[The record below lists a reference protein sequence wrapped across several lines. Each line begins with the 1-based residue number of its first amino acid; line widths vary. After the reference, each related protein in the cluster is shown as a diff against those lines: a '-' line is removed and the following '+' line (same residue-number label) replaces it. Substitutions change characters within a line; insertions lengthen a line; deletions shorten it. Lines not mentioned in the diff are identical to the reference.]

1 MKKNLFRKCAAMV
14 ACAAMSMM
22 MVTGCNSN
30 TAGNNATD
38 GTTTGSNAASIQ
50 QTEQETTKTA
60 EADKKLSGTISLAGS
75 TSMQKLADALAE
87 TFMEANSGVTV
98 TVEYSGSSAGIES
111 LLNGSCDIGDASRN
125 LKDSEKSGGA
135 VENIVAIDGI
145 AVIVD
150 KNNTVA
156 GLTKQQLSDIYT
168 GAVTN
173 WSEVGGSDTPIVVVG
188 REAGSGT
195 RGAFEEILKVEDAC
209 KYAVECDSTG
219 AAMAKVASTE
229 GAIGYVSLGSLNDT
243 VKALKIDGEE
253 ATEQNIK
260 DGKYKICRPFNIAT
274 KKGAD
279 NELAKDFISYIMSK
293 EGQQVISDNGY
304 IGDDSAEAYA
314 GTKPSGKVVVGG
326 SSSVSPVMEKLIEAY
341 KKVNTG
347 AAIELQTTDSTT
359 CMTSAIDGSYDIG
372 MASRE
377 LQDDEKDKL
386 DSQAIA
392 TDGIAVIVNKNNTTD
407 ELSSDQVKDIYTG
420 NAVAW
425 DEVVK

>member
-1 MKKNLFRKCAAMV
+1 MRKNLFRKCAAMA
-14 ACAAMSMM
+14 ACAAMSLM

-38 GTTTGSNAASIQ
+38 GTTTGSNAASTQ

-75 TSMQKLADALAE
+75 TSMQKLADALAD

-150 KNNTVA
+150 RNNTVA

-229 GAIGYVSLGSLNDT
+229 GAIGYVSLDVLDDSVNALNLDDVAPT
-243 VKALKIDGEE
+243 SD
-253 ATEQNIK
+253 NIVA
-260 DGKYKICRPFNIAT
+260 GTYFLCRPFVMAT
-274 KKGAD
+274 KGEISGQ
-279 NELAKDFISYIMSK
+279 NELVQAFFDFLKSD
-293 EGQQVISDNGY
+293 EGK
-304 IGDDSAEAYA
+304 A
-314 GTKPSGKVVVGG
+314 
-326 SSSVSPVMEKLIEAY
+326 
-341 KKVNTG
+341 
-347 AAIELQTTDSTT
+347 
-359 CMTSAIDGSYDIG
+359 
-372 MASRE
+372 
-377 LQDDEKDKL
+377 
-386 DSQAIA
+386 
-392 TDGIAVIVNKNNTTD
+392 
-407 ELSSDQVKDIYTG
+407 
-420 NAVAW
+420 
-425 DEVVK
+425 VVKEVGLITVD

>member
-1 MKKNLFRKCAAMV
+1 MV

-38 GTTTGSNAASIQ
+38 GTTTGSNTASTQ

-195 RGAFEEILKVEDAC
+195 RGAFEEILKVEDTC

-229 GAIGYVSLGSLNDT
+229 GAIGYVSLDVLDDSVNALNLDDVAPT
-243 VKALKIDGEE
+243 SD
-253 ATEQNIK
+253 NIVA
-260 DGKYKICRPFNIAT
+260 GTYFLCRPFVMAT
-274 KKGAD
+274 KGEISEQ
-279 NELAKDFISYIMSK
+279 NELVQAFFDFLKSD
-293 EGQQVISDNGY
+293 EGK
-304 IGDDSAEAYA
+304 A
-314 GTKPSGKVVVGG
+314 
-326 SSSVSPVMEKLIEAY
+326 
-341 KKVNTG
+341 
-347 AAIELQTTDSTT
+347 
-359 CMTSAIDGSYDIG
+359 
-372 MASRE
+372 
-377 LQDDEKDKL
+377 
-386 DSQAIA
+386 
-392 TDGIAVIVNKNNTTD
+392 
-407 ELSSDQVKDIYTG
+407 
-420 NAVAW
+420 
-425 DEVVK
+425 VVKAVGLITVD

>member
-38 GTTTGSNAASIQ
+38 GTTTGSNAASTQ

-173 WSEVGGSDTPIVVVG
+173 WSEVGGRDTPIVVVG

-229 GAIGYVSLGSLNDT
+229 GAIGYVSLDVLDDSVNALNLDDVAPT
-243 VKALKIDGEE
+243 SD
-253 ATEQNIK
+253 NIVA
-260 DGKYKICRPFNIAT
+260 GTYFLCRPFVMAT
-274 KKGAD
+274 KGEISGQ
-279 NELAKDFISYIMSK
+279 NELVQAFFDFLKSD
-293 EGQQVISDNGY
+293 EGK
-304 IGDDSAEAYA
+304 A
-314 GTKPSGKVVVGG
+314 
-326 SSSVSPVMEKLIEAY
+326 
-341 KKVNTG
+341 
-347 AAIELQTTDSTT
+347 
-359 CMTSAIDGSYDIG
+359 
-372 MASRE
+372 
-377 LQDDEKDKL
+377 
-386 DSQAIA
+386 
-392 TDGIAVIVNKNNTTD
+392 
-407 ELSSDQVKDIYTG
+407 
-420 NAVAW
+420 
-425 DEVVK
+425 VVKAVGLITVD

>member
-1 MKKNLFRKCAAMV
+1 MRKNLFRKCAAMV

-38 GTTTGSNAASIQ
+38 GTTTGSNAASTQ

-229 GAIGYVSLGSLNDT
+229 GAIGYVSLDVLDDSVNALNLDDVAPT
-243 VKALKIDGEE
+243 SD
-253 ATEQNIK
+253 NIVA
-260 DGKYKICRPFNIAT
+260 GTYFLCRPFVMAT
-274 KKGAD
+274 KGEISGQ
-279 NELAKDFISYIMSK
+279 NELIQAFFDFLKSD
-293 EGQQVISDNGY
+293 EGK
-304 IGDDSAEAYA
+304 A
-314 GTKPSGKVVVGG
+314 
-326 SSSVSPVMEKLIEAY
+326 
-341 KKVNTG
+341 
-347 AAIELQTTDSTT
+347 
-359 CMTSAIDGSYDIG
+359 
-372 MASRE
+372 
-377 LQDDEKDKL
+377 
-386 DSQAIA
+386 
-392 TDGIAVIVNKNNTTD
+392 
-407 ELSSDQVKDIYTG
+407 
-420 NAVAW
+420 
-425 DEVVK
+425 VVKAVGLITVD

>member
-1 MKKNLFRKCAAMV
+1 MRKNLFRKCAAMV

-30 TAGNNATD
+30 SAGN
-38 GTTTGSNAASIQ
+38 GTTGTTQGSTTGSAATTTQ

-145 AVIVD
+145 VVIVD

-195 RGAFEEILKVEDAC
+195 RGAFEEILKVEDTC

-229 GAIGYVSLGSLNDT
+229 GAIGYVSLDVLDDSVNALNLDDVAPT
-243 VKALKIDGEE
+243 SD
-253 ATEQNIK
+253 NIVA
-260 DGKYKICRPFNIAT
+260 GTYFLCRPFVMAT
-274 KKGAD
+274 KGEISEQ
-279 NELAKDFISYIMSK
+279 NELVQAFFDFLKSD
-293 EGQQVISDNGY
+293 EGK
-304 IGDDSAEAYA
+304 A
-314 GTKPSGKVVVGG
+314 
-326 SSSVSPVMEKLIEAY
+326 
-341 KKVNTG
+341 
-347 AAIELQTTDSTT
+347 
-359 CMTSAIDGSYDIG
+359 
-372 MASRE
+372 
-377 LQDDEKDKL
+377 
-386 DSQAIA
+386 
-392 TDGIAVIVNKNNTTD
+392 
-407 ELSSDQVKDIYTG
+407 
-420 NAVAW
+420 
-425 DEVVK
+425 VVKAVGLITVD

>member
-1 MKKNLFRKCAAMV
+1 MRKNLFRKCAAMV

-30 TAGNNATD
+30 SAGNGMT
-38 GTTTGSNAASIQ
+38 GTTQGSTTGSATTTTQ

-195 RGAFEEILKVEDAC
+195 RGAFEEILKVEDTC

-229 GAIGYVSLGSLNDT
+229 GAIGYVSLDVLDDSVNALNLYDVAPT
-243 VKALKIDGEE
+243 SD
-253 ATEQNIK
+253 NIVA
-260 DGKYKICRPFNIAT
+260 GTYFLCRPFVMAT
-274 KKGAD
+274 KGEISEQ
-279 NELAKDFISYIMSK
+279 NELVQAFFDFLKSD
-293 EGQQVISDNGY
+293 EGK
-304 IGDDSAEAYA
+304 A
-314 GTKPSGKVVVGG
+314 
-326 SSSVSPVMEKLIEAY
+326 
-341 KKVNTG
+341 
-347 AAIELQTTDSTT
+347 
-359 CMTSAIDGSYDIG
+359 
-372 MASRE
+372 
-377 LQDDEKDKL
+377 
-386 DSQAIA
+386 
-392 TDGIAVIVNKNNTTD
+392 
-407 ELSSDQVKDIYTG
+407 
-420 NAVAW
+420 
-425 DEVVK
+425 VVKAVGLITVD

>member
-38 GTTTGSNAASIQ
+38 GTTTGSNAASTQ

-195 RGAFEEILKVEDAC
+195 RGAFEEILKVEDTC

-229 GAIGYVSLGSLNDT
+229 GAIGYVSLDVLDDSVNALNLDDVAPT
-243 VKALKIDGEE
+243 SD
-253 ATEQNIK
+253 NIVA
-260 DGKYKICRPFNIAT
+260 GTYFLCRPFVMAT
-274 KKGAD
+274 KGEISGQ
-279 NELAKDFISYIMSK
+279 NELVQAFFDFLKSD
-293 EGQQVISDNGY
+293 EGK
-304 IGDDSAEAYA
+304 A
-314 GTKPSGKVVVGG
+314 
-326 SSSVSPVMEKLIEAY
+326 
-341 KKVNTG
+341 
-347 AAIELQTTDSTT
+347 
-359 CMTSAIDGSYDIG
+359 
-372 MASRE
+372 
-377 LQDDEKDKL
+377 
-386 DSQAIA
+386 
-392 TDGIAVIVNKNNTTD
+392 
-407 ELSSDQVKDIYTG
+407 
-420 NAVAW
+420 
-425 DEVVK
+425 VVKAVGLITVD

>member
-1 MKKNLFRKCAAMV
+1 MKKNLFKKCAAMI

-38 GTTTGSNAASIQ
+38 GTTKGSNAASTQ
-50 QTEQETTKTA
+50 QTEQDTTKTA

-229 GAIGYVSLGSLNDT
+229 GAIGYVSLDVLDDSVNALNLDDVAPT
-243 VKALKIDGEE
+243 SD
-253 ATEQNIK
+253 NIVA
-260 DGKYKICRPFNIAT
+260 GTYFLCRPFVMAT
-274 KKGAD
+274 KGELSEQ
-279 NELAKDFISYIMSK
+279 NELVQAFFNFLKSD
-293 EGQQVISDNGY
+293 EGK
-304 IGDDSAEAYA
+304 A
-314 GTKPSGKVVVGG
+314 
-326 SSSVSPVMEKLIEAY
+326 
-341 KKVNTG
+341 
-347 AAIELQTTDSTT
+347 
-359 CMTSAIDGSYDIG
+359 
-372 MASRE
+372 
-377 LQDDEKDKL
+377 
-386 DSQAIA
+386 
-392 TDGIAVIVNKNNTTD
+392 
-407 ELSSDQVKDIYTG
+407 
-420 NAVAW
+420 
-425 DEVVK
+425 VVKAVGLITVD

>member
-1 MKKNLFRKCAAMV
+1 MRKNLFRKCAAMV

-38 GTTTGSNAASIQ
+38 GTTTGSNAASTQ

-125 LKDSEKSGGA
+125 LKDSEKFGGA

-229 GAIGYVSLGSLNDT
+229 GAIGYVSLDVLDDSVNALNLDDVAPT
-243 VKALKIDGEE
+243 SD
-253 ATEQNIK
+253 NIVA
-260 DGKYKICRPFNIAT
+260 GTYFLCRPFVMAT
-274 KKGAD
+274 KGEISGQ
-279 NELAKDFISYIMSK
+279 NELVQAFFDFLKSD
-293 EGQQVISDNGY
+293 EGK
-304 IGDDSAEAYA
+304 A
-314 GTKPSGKVVVGG
+314 
-326 SSSVSPVMEKLIEAY
+326 
-341 KKVNTG
+341 
-347 AAIELQTTDSTT
+347 
-359 CMTSAIDGSYDIG
+359 
-372 MASRE
+372 
-377 LQDDEKDKL
+377 
-386 DSQAIA
+386 
-392 TDGIAVIVNKNNTTD
+392 
-407 ELSSDQVKDIYTG
+407 
-420 NAVAW
+420 
-425 DEVVK
+425 VVKAVGLITVD

>member
-38 GTTTGSNAASIQ
+38 GTTTGSNAASTQ

-173 WSEVGGSDTPIVVVG
+173 WSEVGGRDTPIVVVG

-229 GAIGYVSLGSLNDT
+229 GAIGYVSLDVLDDSVNALNLDDVAPT
-243 VKALKIDGEE
+243 SD
-253 ATEQNIK
+253 NIVA
-260 DGKYKICRPFNIAT
+260 GTYFLCRPFVMAT
-274 KKGAD
+274 KGEISGQ
-279 NELAKDFISYIMSK
+279 NELVQAFFDFLKSD
-293 EGQQVISDNGY
+293 EGK
-304 IGDDSAEAYA
+304 A
-314 GTKPSGKVVVGG
+314 VV
-326 SSSVSPVMEKLIEAY
+326 
-341 KKVNTG
+341 
-347 AAIELQTTDSTT
+347 
-359 CMTSAIDGSYDIG
+359 
-372 MASRE
+372 
-377 LQDDEKDKL
+377 
-386 DSQAIA
+386 
-392 TDGIAVIVNKNNTTD
+392 
-407 ELSSDQVKDIYTG
+407 
-420 NAVAW
+420 NAVGLITV
-425 DEVVK
+425 D

>member
-38 GTTTGSNAASIQ
+38 GTTTGSNAASTQ

-195 RGAFEEILKVEDAC
+195 RGAFEEILKVEDTC

-219 AAMAKVASTE
+219 AAMAKAASTE
-229 GAIGYVSLGSLNDT
+229 GAIGYVSLDVLDDSVNALNLDDVAPT
-243 VKALKIDGEE
+243 SD
-253 ATEQNIK
+253 NIVA
-260 DGKYKICRPFNIAT
+260 GTYFLCRPFVMAT
-274 KKGAD
+274 KGEISEQ
-279 NELAKDFISYIMSK
+279 NELVQAFFDFLKSD
-293 EGQQVISDNGY
+293 EGK
-304 IGDDSAEAYA
+304 A
-314 GTKPSGKVVVGG
+314 
-326 SSSVSPVMEKLIEAY
+326 
-341 KKVNTG
+341 
-347 AAIELQTTDSTT
+347 
-359 CMTSAIDGSYDIG
+359 
-372 MASRE
+372 
-377 LQDDEKDKL
+377 
-386 DSQAIA
+386 
-392 TDGIAVIVNKNNTTD
+392 
-407 ELSSDQVKDIYTG
+407 
-420 NAVAW
+420 
-425 DEVVK
+425 VVKAVGLITVD

>member
-1 MKKNLFRKCAAMV
+1 MV

-30 TAGNNATD
+30 SAGN
-38 GTTTGSNAASIQ
+38 GTTGTTQGSTTGSAATTTQ

-195 RGAFEEILKVEDAC
+195 RGAFEEILKVEDTC

-229 GAIGYVSLGSLNDT
+229 GAIGYVSLDVLDDSVNALNLDDVAPT
-243 VKALKIDGEE
+243 SD
-253 ATEQNIK
+253 NIVA
-260 DGKYKICRPFNIAT
+260 GTYFLCRPFVMAT
-274 KKGAD
+274 KGEISEQ
-279 NELAKDFISYIMSK
+279 NELVQAFFDFLKSD
-293 EGQQVISDNGY
+293 EGK
-304 IGDDSAEAYA
+304 A
-314 GTKPSGKVVVGG
+314 
-326 SSSVSPVMEKLIEAY
+326 
-341 KKVNTG
+341 
-347 AAIELQTTDSTT
+347 
-359 CMTSAIDGSYDIG
+359 
-372 MASRE
+372 
-377 LQDDEKDKL
+377 
-386 DSQAIA
+386 
-392 TDGIAVIVNKNNTTD
+392 
-407 ELSSDQVKDIYTG
+407 
-420 NAVAW
+420 
-425 DEVVK
+425 VVKAVGLITVD

>member
-1 MKKNLFRKCAAMV
+1 MRKNLFRKCAAMV

-38 GTTTGSNAASIQ
+38 GTTTGSNAASTQ

-87 TFMEANSGVTV
+87 TFMEANSGVTI

-229 GAIGYVSLGSLNDT
+229 GAIGYVSLDVLDDSVNALNLDDVAPT
-243 VKALKIDGEE
+243 SD
-253 ATEQNIK
+253 NIVA
-260 DGKYKICRPFNIAT
+260 GTYFLCRPFVMAT
-274 KKGAD
+274 KGEISGQ
-279 NELAKDFISYIMSK
+279 NELVQAFFDFLKSD
-293 EGQQVISDNGY
+293 EGK
-304 IGDDSAEAYA
+304 A
-314 GTKPSGKVVVGG
+314 
-326 SSSVSPVMEKLIEAY
+326 
-341 KKVNTG
+341 
-347 AAIELQTTDSTT
+347 
-359 CMTSAIDGSYDIG
+359 
-372 MASRE
+372 
-377 LQDDEKDKL
+377 
-386 DSQAIA
+386 
-392 TDGIAVIVNKNNTTD
+392 
-407 ELSSDQVKDIYTG
+407 
-420 NAVAW
+420 
-425 DEVVK
+425 VVKAVGLITVD

>member
-38 GTTTGSNAASIQ
+38 GTITGSNAASIQ

-229 GAIGYVSLGSLNDT
+229 GAIGYVSLDVLDDSVNALNLDDVAPT
-243 VKALKIDGEE
+243 SD
-253 ATEQNIK
+253 NIVA
-260 DGKYKICRPFNIAT
+260 GTYFLCRPFVMAT
-274 KKGAD
+274 KGEISEQ
-279 NELAKDFISYIMSK
+279 NELVQAFFDFLKSD
-293 EGQQVISDNGY
+293 EGK
-304 IGDDSAEAYA
+304 A
-314 GTKPSGKVVVGG
+314 
-326 SSSVSPVMEKLIEAY
+326 
-341 KKVNTG
+341 
-347 AAIELQTTDSTT
+347 
-359 CMTSAIDGSYDIG
+359 
-372 MASRE
+372 
-377 LQDDEKDKL
+377 
-386 DSQAIA
+386 
-392 TDGIAVIVNKNNTTD
+392 
-407 ELSSDQVKDIYTG
+407 
-420 NAVAW
+420 
-425 DEVVK
+425 VVKTVGLITVD

>member
-38 GTTTGSNAASIQ
+38 GTTTGSNAASTQ

-75 TSMQKLADALAE
+75 TSMQKLADSLAE
-87 TFMEANSGVTV
+87 TFMETNSGVTV

-209 KYAVECDSTG
+209 QYAVECDSTG

-229 GAIGYVSLGSLNDT
+229 GAIGYVSLDVLDDSVNALNLDDVAPT
-243 VKALKIDGEE
+243 SD
-253 ATEQNIK
+253 NIVA
-260 DGKYKICRPFNIAT
+260 GTYFLCRPFVMAT
-274 KKGAD
+274 KGEISEQ
-279 NELAKDFISYIMSK
+279 NELVQAFFDFLKSD
-293 EGQQVISDNGY
+293 EGK
-304 IGDDSAEAYA
+304 A
-314 GTKPSGKVVVGG
+314 
-326 SSSVSPVMEKLIEAY
+326 
-341 KKVNTG
+341 
-347 AAIELQTTDSTT
+347 
-359 CMTSAIDGSYDIG
+359 
-372 MASRE
+372 
-377 LQDDEKDKL
+377 
-386 DSQAIA
+386 
-392 TDGIAVIVNKNNTTD
+392 
-407 ELSSDQVKDIYTG
+407 
-420 NAVAW
+420 
-425 DEVVK
+425 VVKAVGLITVD

>member
-38 GTTTGSNAASIQ
+38 GTTTGSNAASTQ

-150 KNNTVA
+150 RNNTVA

-229 GAIGYVSLGSLNDT
+229 GAIGYVSLDVLDDSVNALNLDDVAPT
-243 VKALKIDGEE
+243 SD
-253 ATEQNIK
+253 NIVA
-260 DGKYKICRPFNIAT
+260 GTYFLCRPFVMAT
-274 KKGAD
+274 KGEISGQ
-279 NELAKDFISYIMSK
+279 NELVQAFFDFLKSD
-293 EGQQVISDNGY
+293 EGK
-304 IGDDSAEAYA
+304 A
-314 GTKPSGKVVVGG
+314 
-326 SSSVSPVMEKLIEAY
+326 
-341 KKVNTG
+341 
-347 AAIELQTTDSTT
+347 
-359 CMTSAIDGSYDIG
+359 
-372 MASRE
+372 
-377 LQDDEKDKL
+377 
-386 DSQAIA
+386 
-392 TDGIAVIVNKNNTTD
+392 
-407 ELSSDQVKDIYTG
+407 
-420 NAVAW
+420 
-425 DEVVK
+425 VVKAVGLITVD

>member
-1 MKKNLFRKCAAMV
+1 MRKNLFRKCAAMV

-30 TAGNNATD
+30 SAGN
-38 GTTTGSNAASIQ
+38 GTTGTTQGSTTGSAATTTQ

-60 EADKKLSGTISLAGS
+60 EADRKLSGTISLAGS

-125 LKDSEKSGGA
+125 LKDSEKSGA

-229 GAIGYVSLGSLNDT
+229 GAIGYVSLDVLDDSVNALNLDDVAPT
-243 VKALKIDGEE
+243 SD
-253 ATEQNIK
+253 NIVA
-260 DGKYKICRPFNIAT
+260 GTYFLCRPFVMAT
-274 KKGAD
+274 KGEISGQ
-279 NELAKDFISYIMSK
+279 NELVQAFFDFLKSD
-293 EGQQVISDNGY
+293 EGK
-304 IGDDSAEAYA
+304 A
-314 GTKPSGKVVVGG
+314 
-326 SSSVSPVMEKLIEAY
+326 
-341 KKVNTG
+341 
-347 AAIELQTTDSTT
+347 
-359 CMTSAIDGSYDIG
+359 
-372 MASRE
+372 
-377 LQDDEKDKL
+377 
-386 DSQAIA
+386 
-392 TDGIAVIVNKNNTTD
+392 
-407 ELSSDQVKDIYTG
+407 
-420 NAVAW
+420 
-425 DEVVK
+425 VVKAVGLITVD

>member
-38 GTTTGSNAASIQ
+38 GTTTGSNAASTQ

-195 RGAFEEILKVEDAC
+195 RGAFEEILKVDDAC

-229 GAIGYVSLGSLNDT
+229 GAIGYVSLDVLDESVNALNLDDVAPT
-243 VKALKIDGEE
+243 SE
-253 ATEQNIK
+253 NIVA
-260 DGKYKICRPFNIAT
+260 GTYFLCRPFVMAT
-274 KKGAD
+274 KGEISEQS
-279 NELAKDFISYIMSK
+279 ELVQAFFDFLKSD
-293 EGQQVISDNGY
+293 EGK
-304 IGDDSAEAYA
+304 A
-314 GTKPSGKVVVGG
+314 
-326 SSSVSPVMEKLIEAY
+326 
-341 KKVNTG
+341 
-347 AAIELQTTDSTT
+347 
-359 CMTSAIDGSYDIG
+359 
-372 MASRE
+372 
-377 LQDDEKDKL
+377 
-386 DSQAIA
+386 
-392 TDGIAVIVNKNNTTD
+392 
-407 ELSSDQVKDIYTG
+407 
-420 NAVAW
+420 
-425 DEVVK
+425 VVKAVGLITVD

>member
-1 MKKNLFRKCAAMV
+1 MRKNLFRKCAAMV

-38 GTTTGSNAASIQ
+38 GTTTGSNAASTQ

-229 GAIGYVSLGSLNDT
+229 GAIGYVSLDVLDDSVNALNLDDVAPT
-243 VKALKIDGEE
+243 SD
-253 ATEQNIK
+253 NIVA
-260 DGKYKICRPFNIAT
+260 GTYFLCRPFVMAT
-274 KKGAD
+274 KGEIRGQ
-279 NELAKDFISYIMSK
+279 NEIVQAFFAFLKSD
-293 EGQQVISDNGY
+293 EGK
-304 IGDDSAEAYA
+304 A
-314 GTKPSGKVVVGG
+314 
-326 SSSVSPVMEKLIEAY
+326 
-341 KKVNTG
+341 
-347 AAIELQTTDSTT
+347 
-359 CMTSAIDGSYDIG
+359 
-372 MASRE
+372 
-377 LQDDEKDKL
+377 
-386 DSQAIA
+386 
-392 TDGIAVIVNKNNTTD
+392 
-407 ELSSDQVKDIYTG
+407 
-420 NAVAW
+420 
-425 DEVVK
+425 VVKAVGLITVD

>member
-1 MKKNLFRKCAAMV
+1 MRKNLFRKCAAMV
-14 ACAAMSMM
+14 ECAAMSMM

-30 TAGNNATD
+30 SAGN
-38 GTTTGSNAASIQ
+38 GTTGTTQGSTTGSAATTTQ

-195 RGAFEEILKVEDAC
+195 RGAFEEILKVEDTC

-229 GAIGYVSLGSLNDT
+229 GAIGYVSLDVLDDSVNALNLDDVAPT
-243 VKALKIDGEE
+243 SD
-253 ATEQNIK
+253 NIVA
-260 DGKYKICRPFNIAT
+260 GTYFLCRPFVMAT
-274 KKGAD
+274 KGEISEQ
-279 NELAKDFISYIMSK
+279 NELVQAFFDFLKSD
-293 EGQQVISDNGY
+293 EGK
-304 IGDDSAEAYA
+304 A
-314 GTKPSGKVVVGG
+314 
-326 SSSVSPVMEKLIEAY
+326 
-341 KKVNTG
+341 
-347 AAIELQTTDSTT
+347 
-359 CMTSAIDGSYDIG
+359 
-372 MASRE
+372 
-377 LQDDEKDKL
+377 
-386 DSQAIA
+386 
-392 TDGIAVIVNKNNTTD
+392 
-407 ELSSDQVKDIYTG
+407 
-420 NAVAW
+420 
-425 DEVVK
+425 VVKAVGLITVD